1 MNEQVRIVLPKGRLE
16 DDARA
21 LFVAAGLMAPDAG
34 VDSRALL
41 WPGTVSWL
49 SFLLAKPADV
59 PVYVEHGVADLGIVG
74 LDVLREGSFDVYE
87 PLLLPFGHCR
97 LSVAVPADKV
107 EAYHSLRLH
116 PNPRVATKY
125 PNLARRFFHARGV
138 SPEIIP
144 LSGSVELGPLVGL
157 ADVIVDLVQTG
168 RTLRENGLVEVRVI
182 LHSQAV
188 LIANR
193 ASYRLKADRIA
204 TVIRRLQ
211 EAIAQWPH
219 GPGSED
225 AVSQPD
231 RPKEA

>member
-1 MNEQVRIVLPKGRLE
+1 MMTTHVRMALPKGRLE
-16 DDARA
+16 QDARRF
-21 LFVAAGLMAPDAG
+21 LVQAGLMDERGADNG
-34 VDSRALL
+34 RALVVAGAL
-41 WPGTVSWL
+41 PWL
-49 SFLLAKPADV
+49 DFLLAKPADV
-59 PVYVEHGVADLGIVG
+59 PVYVEHGAADLGIVG
-74 LDVLREGSFDVYE
+74 LDVLREGNYDVYE

-97 LSVAVPADKV
+97 LSVAVPRERVD
-107 EAYHSLRLH
+107 AYESMRLH

-125 PNLARRFFHARGV
+125 PNLARQFFHARGV

-193 ASYRLKADRIA
+193 ASYRLKEPHVQE
-204 TVIRRLQ
+204 VIRRL
-211 EAIAQWPH
+211 EGVLNAPA
-219 GPGSED
+219 
-225 AVSQPD
+225 
-231 RPKEA
+231 

>member
-1 MNEQVRIVLPKGRLE
+1 MSEHIRMALPKGRLE
-16 DDARA
+16 QHAREFLA
-21 LFVAAGLMAPDAG
+21 RAGLMAEPSTHNG
-34 VDSRALL
+34 RALIL
-41 WPGTVSWL
+41 PAAEPWL
-49 SFLLAKPADV
+49 DFLLAKPGDV
-59 PVYVEHGVADLGIVG
+59 PVYVEHGAADLGIVG
-74 LDVLREGSFDVYE
+74 LDVLREGNYDVYE

-97 LSVAVPADKV
+97 LSVAVPQDRV
-107 EAYHSLRLH
+107 NAYESLRLH

-125 PNLARRFFHARGV
+125 PNLALQFFHARGV

-193 ASYRLKADRIA
+193 ASYRLKEARVKE
-204 TVIRRLQ
+204 VIQRLRRVVEQ
-211 EAIAQWPH
+211 AEA
-219 GPGSED
+219 
-225 AVSQPD
+225 
-231 RPKEA
+231 